1 MNHSANMLPRDCLTR
16 DSSKV
21 AKMNEKWTDRYK
33 DAKFGKGLTKE
44 TAKARYENLEKEKRR
59 ESITCRE
66 TLVDIKFK
74 QAMAEGEFDNI
85 QGSGKPIDLSNYY
98 DLPEHLRI
106 AYQMIKNSGFIP
118 EEVRLK
124 KEMEELKEK
133 IKTCEIKELKKNLL
147 NQFAEVSQQYHFC
160 MEYNKGFKK
169 TFY

>member
-1 MNHSANMLPRDCLTR
+1 MQMVYGPSCRGP
-16 DSSKV
+16 SK
-21 AKMNEKWTDRYK
+21 AGKMNDKWTDRYK

-74 QAMAEGEFDNI
+74 QAMADGEFENI
-85 QGSGKPIDLSNYY
+85 QGTGKPIDLGNYY
-98 DLPEHLRI
+98 NLPEHLRM
-106 AYQMIKNSGFIP
+106 AYQMIKNSGFVP

-124 KEMEELKEK
+124 KEMEELREK
-133 IKTCEIKELKKNLL
+133 IKSCKIEDTKKKLLKQLT
-147 NQFAEVSQQYHFC
+147 EVSQQYHFC
-160 MEYNKGFKK
+160 MEYNKSFKK